1 MDEGERRAAREHELR
16 NLDVIFEILAG
27 NDEVA
32 VEEVR
37 AVHGLSP
44 EKTLW
49 LRHYARLRYNVLN
62 EDQTRVDRRKRERPE
77 MTEEERALGCYAES
91 IEPQVRDA
99 VFAARRKG
107 YQTIASGFDDVG
119 ELQHLHF
126 AAPQDPSILPPSI
139 VESLAKRGVRV
150 RLSSRGEKLVFD
162 TDAMLSLEELRSV
175 WKEITDA
182 MPDLGRPAEPSD
194 MPVAKR
200 FRKKERPR
208 D

>member
-1 MDEGERRAAREHELR
+1 MNEGQRRAAREHELR

-27 NDEVA
+27 NDEA
-32 VEEVR
+32 AIEEVR
-37 AVHGLSP
+37 AVHSLSP

-49 LRHYARLRYNVLN
+49 LRHYARLRDGALK
-62 EDQTRVDRRKRERPE
+62 EGQAEQDRRRQERPE
-77 MTEEERALGCYAES
+77 MTEEERSLGCYAED

-126 AAPQDPSILPPSI
+126 AAPQDPSILPPSLI
-139 VESLAKRGVRV
+139 ESLAGRGIRA
-150 RLSSRGEKLVFD
+150 RFSLKGEKIVFD
-162 TDAMLSLEELRSV
+162 TDATLSLDELKSV

-182 MPDLGRPAEPSD
+182 MPDLGKPAEPSD
-194 MPVAKR
+194 MPVAQQ
-200 FRKKERPR
+200 FRKRHES
-208 D
+208 